1 MISAI
6 GQEILTQTCVQL
18 KSWRGQDREHSVA
31 VNVSAEQLRAPG
43 YARTVMDTLAV
54 AGIRCDQLILEVT
67 ESVFMDPAPHITTQL
82 GLLRRQV
89 IKVALDDFGTGYS
102 SLGRLQDLPV
112 DILKIDQSFVSVII
126 IGDEGLPILDS
137 MTAMAHNLGLK
148 ITAEGVETPEQ
159 ARYLLGLGCDSLQ
172 GYLFSRP
179 VPPREVPEAEHHARR
194 AITEFHSG
202 HIQVEFRPC

>member
-6 GQEILTQTCVQL
+6 GQEILAQTCVQL
-18 KSWRGQDREHSVA
+18 KSGRGQDREHSVA

-43 YARTVMDTLAV
+43 YARTVKDTLAV

-67 ESVFMDPAPHITTQL
+67 ESVFMDPTPLITTQL
-82 GLLRRQV
+82 GLLRRQG
-89 IKVALDDFGTGYS
+89 IKVALDDFGSGYS

-179 VPPREVPEAEHHARR
+179 VPPRELPAAEHHARR
-194 AITEFHSG
+194 
-202 HIQVEFRPC
+202 